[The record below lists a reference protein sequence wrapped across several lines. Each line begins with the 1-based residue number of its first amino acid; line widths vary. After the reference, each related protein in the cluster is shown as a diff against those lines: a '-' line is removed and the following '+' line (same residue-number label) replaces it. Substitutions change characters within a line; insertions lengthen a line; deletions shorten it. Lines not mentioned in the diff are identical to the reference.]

1 MRPGWQ
7 VTIAACL
14 MIGLQACSSGP
25 TAFMAPTANAPEG
38 ASRVD
43 MLVVTTR
50 KPSDDPNVLFT
61 GERGFDYLINE
72 VAVSLP
78 PASARTPGQVQWPKT
93 STPDP
98 ATEFAVLSVQRRTL
112 DEIDPWIE
120 KQAGADG
127 RLMIFVHGFNTRF
140 GAAVFRYA
148 QIIKDSGAPV
158 APVLFTW
165 PSRGGIYAY
174 NYDRE
179 STNFSRDALEAG
191 LLRAAHNDKVK
202 EITVLAHSMGAWLA
216 MEALRQS
223 AIREGRVPA
232 KVTNVI
238 LASPDLDIDVFVRQF
253 QMLGP
258 ERPKFTIF
266 VSNDDRALRL
276 SRLIAGNVGRLG
288 AINPSQEPYLS
299 LLENSGITVIDMS
312 KLRTGDRL
320 NHSKFA
326 ESPDVVKLIGQRLIE
341 GQPLTDSR
349 AGIGDHVSALAIG
362 ATKFVGSAAG
372 VIISTPIAV
381 VDPATRENLN
391 SQIEGMTGAVGAPSA
406 ATQRQEPR

>member
-1 MRPGWQ
+1 
-7 VTIAACL
+7 
-14 MIGLQACSSGP
+14 
-25 TAFMAPTANAPEG
+25 MAPTAVVPEG
-38 ASRVD
+38 ASTVD

-50 KPSDDPNVLFT
+50 KPSDDPNILFT
-61 GERGFDYLINE
+61 GERGFDYLIDE
-72 VAVSLP
+72 VAVSVP
-78 PASARTPGQVQWPKT
+78 PASARTAGRVQWPKT
-93 STPDP
+93 SPPDP
-98 ATEFAVLSVQRRTL
+98 SKEFAVVSIQRTSLEQMDQWFQRR
-112 DEIDPWIE
+112 
-120 KQAGADG
+120 AGADG

-148 QIIKDSGAPV
+148 QIIHDSGAPV

-191 LLRAAHNDKVK
+191 LLRASHNEHVK
-202 EITVLAHSMGAWLA
+202 EITVMAHSMGAWLA

-232 KVTNVI
+232 KITNVI

-266 VSNDDRALRL
+266 VSDDDRALRL

-288 AINPSQEPYLS
+288 SISPTQEPYLS

-341 GQPLTDSR
+341 GQPLTDSK
-349 AGIGDHVSALAIG
+349 AGIGDHVSAVAIG

-372 VIISTPIAV
+372 IIISTPIAV
-381 VDPATRENLN
+381 VDPDTRDNLS
-391 SQIEGMTGAVGAPSA
+391 SQIESMTGAPAGA
-406 ATQRQEPR
+406 ATVPSQAGPR

>member
-1 MRPGWQ
+1 M
-7 VTIAACL
+7 T
-14 MIGLQACSSGP
+14 P
-25 TAFMAPTANAPEG
+25 TSAPEG
-38 ASRVD
+38 GSRVD

-50 KPSDDPNVLFT
+50 KPSTDPNVLFT
-61 GERGFDYLINE
+61 GERGFDYLIDE

-78 PASARTPGQVQWPKT
+78 PASARTPGQVQWPRT

-98 ATEFAVLSVQRRTL
+98 TKEFAVLSVQRRNL
-112 DEIDPWIE
+112 DQIDEWFE
-120 KQAGADG
+120 KQAGVDG

-140 GAAVFRYA
+140 GVAVFRYA

-165 PSRGGIYAY
+165 PSRGGIYSY

-288 AINPSQEPYLS
+288 SINPSREPYLS
-299 LLENSGITVIDMS
+299 MLENSGVTVIDMS
-312 KLRTGDRL
+312 KLHALARAGGTHQFEVATRRHRIGQRL
-320 NHSKFA
+320 
-326 ESPDVVKLIGQRLIE
+326 ELIGQRLIE

-349 AGIGDHVSALAIG
+349 VGIGDHVSALAIG

-372 VIISTPIAV
+372 VIISTPIAL
-381 VDPATRENLN
+381 VDPATRESLGH
-391 SQIEGMTGAVGAPSA
+391 QLDGMSDAAAGTVSA
-406 ATQRQEPR
+406 ATPQ

>member
-1 MRPGWQ
+1 M
-7 VTIAACL
+7 V
-14 MIGLQACSSGP
+14 GLQACSSGP
-25 TAFMAPTANAPEG
+25 TGFMTPTTNVPEG

-50 KPSDDPNVLFT
+50 KPSEDPNVLFT
-61 GERGFDYLINE
+61 GERGFDYSIDE

-78 PASARTPGQVQWPKT
+78 PASARTPGQVQWPRT

-98 ATEFAVLSVQRRTL
+98 TKEFAVLSVQRRTL
-112 DEIDPWIE
+112 EQTDEWFE
-120 KQAGADG
+120 KQAGVDG

-140 GAAVFRYA
+140 GVAVFRYA

-165 PSRGGIYAY
+165 PSRGGIYSY

-232 KVTNVI
+232 KVTAAAV
-238 LASPDLDIDVFVRQF
+238 AADRRQC
-253 QMLGP
+253 
-258 ERPKFTIF
+258 
-266 VSNDDRALRL
+266 RAARRDQSEPGAL
-276 SRLIAGNVGRLG
+276 SVAAREIGRH
-288 AINPSQEPYLS
+288 
-299 LLENSGITVIDMS
+299 
-312 KLRTGDRL
+312 GDR
-320 NHSKFA
+320 
-326 ESPDVVKLIGQRLIE
+326 
-341 GQPLTDSR
+341 
-349 AGIGDHVSALAIG
+349 HVQAADR
-362 ATKFVGSAAG
+362 GSAEPLEVRREPGCCEADRSAADRGPAPDRFAG
-372 VIISTPIAV
+372 RHRRPCQRPGDRGHQVRRFGRGRHHQYADRDCRSG
-381 VDPATRENLN
+381 DPREP
-391 SQIEGMTGAVGAPSA
+391 GPSA
-406 ATQRQEPR
+406 